1 MTGVVST
8 LKNNKRGVQWLDDIT
23 LKDAQNIDTYIKLK
37 YSPRIVN
44 NLGLYLNSDIG
55 TLSDMIY
62 TLNGTAWD
70 RLYTSYTA
78 DYNPIWNVDGT
89 ETITEERDLQATDS
103 GKSTNNRTGT
113 DSVRHT
119 GTDTMADSG
128 SDSLSRGGTYTTTD
142 SGSDVL
148 SSDRTVTETT
158 RGNSEVGYNGSET
171 IGHTG
176 TDSLKH
182 TGNNTTTE
190 SGSDKTTTDIRTDNT
205 QTTHNTWGY
214 GTTTPQP
221 TSSDNTNHTGDQT
234 VTVDYGHKSTNTF
247 DESNS
252 TTYGQTETK
261 SFNKRV
267 DNTVTNSTASTKNSG
282 GDTTQ
287 YGKVETVNDE
297 RSETTNYGKKST
309 NTKDL
314 SDSTTYGSGEYGST
328 EGSHTD
334 KGTITTTHKRGGNIG
349 VTMTQ
354 QMLQADLDYWKQLE
368 AKFFERV
375 CKDIVDMITYK
386 IYTVSD
392 ESSEDVGGVSIG
404 DYVKDIVPTLHEGVK
419 IADVHIVQAERED

>member
-8 LKNNKRGVQWLDDIT
+8 LKNNKHNVQWLDDIT

-62 TLNGTAWD
+62 TMNGTAWD

-113 DSVRHT
+113 D
-119 GTDTMADSG
+119 
-128 SDSLSRGGTYTTTD
+128 TTK
-142 SGSDVL
+142 
-148 SSDRTVTETT
+148 
-158 RGNSEVGYNGSET
+158 
-171 IGHTG
+171 HTG
-176 TDSLKH
+176 TDSLADSGTDTISHSGDYKTSH
-182 TGNNTTTE
+182 TGSDSVKQSGNTTSKSTGSE
-190 SGSDKTTTDIRTDNT
+190 DTSNSGKDSTDTTLTKTISNDDTTTNNGI
-205 QTTHNTWGY
+205 Y
-214 GTTTPQP
+214 GFNSSASVP
-221 TSSDNTNHTGDQT
+221 SSDSVTNHSGHETDT
-234 VTVDYGHKSTNTF
+234 TNEDVTYGHTVNVTNSSTNT
-247 DESNS
+247 DTVDRSDT
-252 TTYGQTETK
+252 TTYG
-261 SFNKRV
+261 
-267 DNTVTNSTASTKNSG
+267 G
-282 GDTTQ
+282 
-287 YGKVETVNDE
+287 VETVTDTRKE
-297 RSETTNYGKKST
+297 STDYGKKST

-314 SDSTTYGSGEYGST
+314 SDSTTYGSGETGTT

-334 KGTITTTHKRGGNIG
+334 KGTITTKHTRGGNIG